1 MKRPQS
7 SVLLVEDDPDQALIV
22 SGFLSRLGFAV
33 VSASDAE
40 EAIGLLEEDRPELM
54 LSDINLPAMSG
65 IELLST
71 IRPRY
76 PDLAIVMMTAFSSID
91 QAVSCIRIGA
101 DDYVTK
107 PLHLLDLQGRI
118 ERALESRATKTRL
131 QQLESQVR
139 DRHRFDR
146 IIGQS
151 SAMQRVFHI
160 IERAAPS
167 SATVLISGRT
177 GTGKELVARALHYH
191 SRRASKPFVDINC
204 GALPEHLV
212 ASELFGH
219 QKGAFTGATEM
230 KKGLLETA
238 EGGTLFLDEVQSL
251 KPDLQTMLL
260 RALQERTIRR
270 VGGRENIEVDV
281 RIVAAT
287 NKDITEAVR
296 RGEFREDLYYR
307 LNVVTVYLPELR
319 ERKEDIPLL
328 IESFLKELA
337 PDGVACHFSSEAL
350 RTMQNYGWPGNVREL
365 RNAVECALTIGRP
378 PTLGIEDLPP
388 HITGLTK
395 VGGAE
400 RTGGPRTLDDVERVH
415 ILRILEELNQ
425 NHTRAAEVLGIDRR
439 TLYRKLDKYKIE
451 YSE

>member
-1 MKRPQS
+1 MKKPS
-7 SVLLVEDDPDQALIV
+7 ASVLLIEDDPDQALIV
-22 SGFLSRLGFAV
+22 AGFLSRLGFV
-33 VSASDAE
+33 VTSCADAE
-40 EAIGLLEEDRPELM
+40 QAITRLEEERPEIV

-76 PDLAIVMMTAFSSID
+76 PDVAMVMMTAFSSID
-91 QAVSCIRIGA
+91 QAVSCIRLGA

-107 PLHLLDLQGRI
+107 PLHLGDLQGRI

-160 IERAAPS
+160 IERAAPTQ
-167 SATVLISGRT
+167 ATVLISGRT

-191 SRRASKPFVDINC
+191 SRRAGKPFVDINC

-270 VGGRENIEVDV
+270 VGGRENIDVDV

-328 IESFLKELA
+328 LESFLKELA
-337 PDGVACHFSSEAL
+337 PDGAPCHFSTDAL
-350 RTMQNYGWPGNVREL
+350 RTLQNYSWPGNVREL

-378 PTLGIEDLPP
+378 PTLSIEDLPP
-388 HITGLTK
+388 HVTGLTK
-395 VGGAE
+395 VSGAE

-415 ILRILEELNQ
+415 ILRVLDELHQ